1 MTLRHTK
8 LTRKGETQA
17 TPLFA
22 RFARWVERQGSTLA
36 YCLIFGVQLRYQE
49 IRLSGVDID
58 KLLAQTDYVERLR
71 RFRNSV
77 LHYQEDPLSEKHMAF
92 LLAEGS
98 EKWILDLN
106 RAFKAYFERELPIE
120 EWLNKVQQLHLESE
134 PSC

>member
-1 MTLRHTK
+1 
-8 LTRKGETQA
+8 
-17 TPLFA
+17 
-22 RFARWVERQGSTLA
+22 
-36 YCLIFGVQLRYQE
+36 
-49 IRLSGVDID
+49 
-58 KLLAQTDYVERLR
+58 
-71 RFRNSV
+71 
-77 LHYQEDPLSEKHMAF
+77 MAF